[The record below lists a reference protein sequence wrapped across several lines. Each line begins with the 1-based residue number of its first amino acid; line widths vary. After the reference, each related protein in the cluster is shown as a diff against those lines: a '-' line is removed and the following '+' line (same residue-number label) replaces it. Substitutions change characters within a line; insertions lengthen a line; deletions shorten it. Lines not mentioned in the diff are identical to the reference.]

1 MKNWLETDKNPN
13 LHRTACGRIF
23 KAAKIFKRGDDAMEN
38 QPNCN
43 NSEELLSAF
52 IKENEKDG
60 IRVFVAGGSR
70 GGHNPVYVKEAYTL
84 GKKIVEMGFKLDFG
98 LSNSGIMGAVA
109 RGVMDA
115 WNEKQHCPAP
125 EFPIQGI
132 TTEEYYKLYDS
143 DDIMLKHI
151 NVIFAK
157 TLEERKQR
165 LLNADFVVFAPGGV
179 GTLDELAYDCVAM
192 QDGLLQRK
200 PFILYNI
207 SGFFHHL
214 LEFLKSISNKGF
226 SDPVP
231 FVVVDNDFELEVAF
245 SLLKNKYDKCCDGDK
260 VYDNTRQLVYE
271 LPYFIRKR
279 QNSGKDVV
287 DIIRE
292 VCSIRGLGNAE
303 EKAALDNE
311 IETAYLE
318 KEIERMYDRL
328 AKTGR
333 DTSVVSYKLSR
344 LKRRQVKLKAS
355 DSRKYNFA
363 MQKKKSGNTGSSE
376 NHNINALMPC

>member
-1 MKNWLETDKNPN
+1 MGQG
-13 LHRTACGRIF
+13 TACN
-23 KAAKIFKRGDDAMEN
+23 K
-38 QPNCN
+38 
-43 NSEELLSAF
+43 EELLSSF
-52 IKENEKDG
+52 IKENEKEG

-70 GGHNPVYVKEAYTL
+70 GGHNPMYVRETYDL

-98 LSNSGIMGAVA
+98 LSNTGIMGAVA

-115 WNEKQHCPAP
+115 WNEKRHCITP
-125 EFPIQGI
+125 EFPIQGV

-143 DDIMLKHI
+143 DDAMLKHI

-165 LLNADFVVFAPGGV
+165 LLDADFVVFAPGGV

-192 QDGLLQRK
+192 QDGLLQKK

-207 SGFFHHL
+207 GGFFHHL
-214 LEFLKSISNKGF
+214 LEYLKSISNKGF

-231 FVVVDNDFELEVAF
+231 FIVVDNDFELEIAF
-245 SLLKNKYDKCCDGDK
+245 SLLKFKYGKCEDMNK
-260 VYDNTRQLVYE
+260 VYDNSRELVYE
-271 LPYFIRKR
+271 LPYFIKRK
-279 QNSGKDVV
+279 QTSNLEVI
-287 DIIRE
+287 DIIRDI
-292 VCSIRGLGNAE
+292 CGIRAFGTEE
-303 EKAALDNE
+303 EKSALNND

-344 LKRRQVKLKAS
+344 LKRR
-355 DSRKYNFA
+355 
-363 MQKKKSGNTGSSE
+363 KKQ
-376 NHNINALMPC
+376 L

>member
-1 MKNWLETDKNPN
+1 MARKKS
-13 LHRTACGRIF
+13 
-23 KAAKIFKRGDDAMEN
+23 
-38 QPNCN
+38 CN
-43 NSEELLSAF
+43 NNEELLSSF

-70 GGHNPVYVKEAYTL
+70 GGHNPAYVKETYNL
-84 GKKIVEMGFKLDFG
+84 GKQIVKMGFKLDFG

-115 WNEKQHCPAP
+115 WNEKQQCVKN

-143 DDIMLKHI
+143 DDVMLKHI

-165 LLNADFVVFAPGGV
+165 LLDADFVVFAPGGV

-192 QDGLLQRK
+192 QDGLLQKK

-207 SGFFHHL
+207 NGFFHHL
-214 LEFLKSISNKGF
+214 LEFLKSMSQKGF
-226 SDPVP
+226 ADPVP
-231 FVVVDNDFELEVAF
+231 FIVVDNEFELEVAF
-245 SLLKNKYDKCCDGDK
+245 SLLKSKYVKNKKK
-260 VYDNTRQLVYE
+260 ETVYDSSRELVYE
-271 LPYFIRKR
+271 LPYFIKR
-279 QNSGKDVV
+279 HQNSNMEVI
-287 DIIRE
+287 DIIRD
-292 VCSIRGLGNAE
+292 VCAIRGLGSDE
-303 EKAALDNE
+303 EKSNLEND

-318 KEIERMYDRL
+318 KEIERMYERL

-333 DTSVVSYKLSR
+333 DTSVVSYKLAR
-344 LKRRQVKLKAS
+344 LKKRQRRL
-355 DSRKYNFA
+355 
-363 MQKKKSGNTGSSE
+363 
-376 NHNINALMPC
+376 